1 MNIVIATDR
10 NFALQAAVFLHSLRV
25 THTETEAEILLLHP
39 GLPDSTLST
48 LREVCGPWPL
58 HPRKVDESHLRS
70 ARLPRRLPPSTL
82 FRLSVAELAPED
94 WVHALYLDV
103 DLVVRRD
110 LTGLWELRS
119 TIDVAAAVRDEGT
132 PFFGSPKGPPWRALG
147 VPPQTPYFNSG
158 VLLIDLTRWAAEDVA
173 ARSLEIL
180 RVHDLPHADQCA
192 INTVLLGRIT
202 PLEPQWNV
210 MSHLYMDHNHL
221 AIAKGAMSLEHVREE
236 AAVVHYCTSSLR
248 RPWEEGCEHPE
259 RDLWWSHHDAL
270 RATIDDTAWSSIAPA
285 QSNQM
290 TPRKAIFRGLR
301 SWPVARGQS

>member
-25 THTETEAEILLLHP
+25 THAETDVEILLLHP

-58 HPRKVDESHLRS
+58 HPRTVDESHLRS
-70 ARLPRRLPPSTL
+70 ARLPRRLRPSAL

-147 VPPQTPYFNSG
+147 VPPQTPYFNAG

-173 ARSLEIL
+173 PRSLELL

-202 PLEPQWNV
+202 PLEPHWNV

-221 AIAKGAMSLEHVREE
+221 AITKGAMSLERVREE

-248 RPWEEGCEHPE
+248 RPWDKKCEHPE
-259 RDLWWSHHDAL
+259 QGLWWSHREAL
-270 RATIDDTAWSSIAPA
+270 RAAISSEEWETIAPPKVTEP
-285 QSNQM
+285 S
-290 TPRKAIFRGLR
+290 TLR
-301 SWPVARGQS
+301 RLADRLRRI